1 MRERYPP
8 EGNIDGRF
16 APTTRIDINRIRI
29 ERMSLSAGT
38 ALVSVD
44 LTEYRSS
51 GPSPR
56 RFVGSWELVL
66 SERGW
71 LMNDPN
77 F

>member
-8 EGNIDGRF
+8 DGYIDGRF
-16 APTTRIDINRIRI
+16 APTTRIDITSLRI
-29 ERMSLSAGT
+29 ERMSVSSGT
-38 ALVSVD
+38 ALVSVA

-56 RFVGSWELVL
+56 RFSGTWELVL
-66 SERGW
+66 SGRGW
-71 LMNDPN
+71 LMNEPH

>member
-1 MRERYPP
+1 
-8 EGNIDGRF
+8 
-16 APTTRIDINRIRI
+16 
-29 ERMSLSAGT
+29 MSLSSGT
-38 ALVSVD
+38 ALVSVA

-66 SERGW
+66 SDRGW
-71 LMNDPN
+71 LMDEPH

>member
-1 MRERYPP
+1 MREEYPP

-16 APTTRIDINRIRI
+16 APTTRIDIDRLADRAD
-29 ERMSLSAGT
+29 EPGAGT
-38 ALVSVD
+38 AVVSVA

-56 RFVGSWELVL
+56 RFVGSWDLVL
-66 SERGW
+66 SDRGW
-71 LMNDPN
+71 LMDEPH